1 MNKLKEKQSYNYCLK
16 FNRMNN
22 SWVLYSATKLI
33 GDNTFDLTQGFKKS
47 MSFYKKLTTKLMCT
61 NFLKRICRNDSVYV
75 FDIQFIR
82 FRKGVN
88 ITEKI
93 KLTV

>member
-1 MNKLKEKQSYNYCLK
+1 MYKIEETQSYNYSMK
-16 FNRMNN
+16 FYRINN
-22 SWVLYSATKLI
+22 SWVLYSAIKLI
-33 GDNTFDLTQGFKKS
+33 GDKTFDLTQGFKKS
-47 MSFYKKLTTKLMCT
+47 MSFYKKLTTKPMCI
-61 NFLKRICRNDSVYV
+61 NFFKRICRNDSVYV

-82 FRKGVN
+82 FKKGAT